1 MPMKLFTSLVQFQIT
16 TPHSELVMMG
26 KIKIGTSWHEEKSCS
41 LELGGTYVSSTIKK
55 IGFNG
60 CSLSL
65 SKLNLAKLD
74 E

>member
-1 MPMKLFTSLVQFQIT
+1 
-16 TPHSELVMMG
+16 MG
-26 KIKIGTSWHEEKSCS
+26 KTTIGTSWHEEKSCS
-41 LELGGTYVSSTIKK
+41 LELGSTYVLSSVKK
-55 IGFNG
+55 IGLNG